1 MRGGRQE
8 EAAEVTLTTRVSTS
22 LQYCSV
28 SQVHLDIYFSGVD
41 VANGRIRVRGSGPLP
56 RNGFTVDRSVYTHTQ
71 HHTREWDIIN
81 NDSAAKILGL
91 RKVIAKNSSVL
102 RILEHC
108 DADHARLSSG
118 AGGAGAV

>member
-22 LQYCSV
+22 LP
-28 SQVHLDIYFSGVD
+28 QVHLDIYFSGVD

-71 HHTREWDIIN
+71 HHSRDGDIIS

-91 RKVIAKNSSVL
+91 RKVIAKNSFCVKNPGTL
-102 RILEHC
+102 MPTMP
-108 DADHARLSSG
+108 G
-118 AGGAGAV
+118 

>member
-22 LQYCSV
+22 LNCSG

-56 RNGFTVDRSVYTHTQ
+56 RNGFTVDRSVYTDTTHTTTATQ
-71 HHTREWDIIN
+71 
-81 NDSAAKILGL
+81 
-91 RKVIAKNSSVL
+91 
-102 RILEHC
+102 
-108 DADHARLSSG
+108 
-118 AGGAGAV
+118 

>member
-22 LQYCSV
+22 LE

-71 HHTREWDIIN
+71 HHSRDGDIIS
-81 NDSAAKILGL
+81 NDSPAKILDL
-91 RKVIAKNSSVL
+91 RKVIVKNSSVL
-102 RILEHC
+102 RILEH
-108 DADHARLSSG
+108 
-118 AGGAGAV
+118 